1 MYIRIKTAPNRER
14 KSVQIVQ
21 SVRDGNKVKQKI
33 VRHVGMA
40 LSDFELEK
48 LKDLAE
54 YIKANIENEDK
65 PMLYKPEELAELAI
79 EARKK
84 SEEQKSLRVNLK
96 KLEEEQ
102 RIVSG
107 IHEVYGKLFHELD
120 FDDIFNEKKTKSRH
134 VRLLKNIVM
143 ARIANPKSKR
153 GSILMLENDFGIKL
167 NLEHGGVSEL
177 VFGPYAAL
185 ASSSEMLMYNTY
197 TALSETFA
205 ALPTNLP
212 ATGRPN
218 TSF

>member
-1 MYIRIKTAPNRER
+1 
-14 KSVQIVQ
+14 
-21 SVRDGNKVKQKI
+21 
-33 VRHVGMA
+33 
-40 LSDFELEK
+40 
-48 LKDLAE
+48 
-54 YIKANIENEDK
+54 
-65 PMLYKPEELAELAI
+65 MLYKPEELAELAI

-120 FDDIFNEKKTKSRH
+120 FDNIFNVKKTKGRH

-167 NLEHGGVSEL
+167 NLEHVYRMMDH
-177 VFGPYAAL
+177 PKK
-185 ASSSEMLMYNTY
+185 SS
-197 TALSETFA
+197 
-205 ALPTNLP
+205 
-212 ATGRPN
+212 
-218 TSF
+218 